1 MIAID
6 VIQNESTVLIESS
19 TVSYTVLVED
29 QADVLTREYAL
40 LAQES
45 AAAALASETNALES
59 ETNAKESE
67 LLAVESAQS
76 AESDRLIVEVIR
88 EELEPYL
95 QEARFDFDGF
105 TSYYGKAPKNSLES
119 QPVWRITRIIDNN
132 GIPISAT
139 VENSI
144 WDDRLTIIY

>member
-1 MIAID
+1 MIDID
-6 VIQNESTVLIESS
+6 VIQNETTVLIDVIQNENAVLIESS
-19 TVSYTVLVED
+19 TVSYTVLIEE

-45 AAAALASETNALES
+45 AAAAL
-59 ETNAKESE
+59 ESE
-67 LLAVESAQS
+67 LLAVASAQS
-76 AESDRLIVEVIR
+76 AESDRVIVEGIK

-95 QEARFDFDGF
+95 QEARFDFEGF
-105 TSYYGKAPKNSLES
+105 TTYYGKSPKDSLES

-132 GIPISAT
+132 GIPITET
-139 VENSI
+139 VENAI

>member
-45 AAAALASETNALES
+45 AAAALESENKAKTSEINSLTSENNAKESEIKALASENNSRVS
-59 ETNAKESE
+59 EINAKESE
-67 LLAVESAQS
+67 LIAVASAESAQTDKEE
-76 AESDRLIVEVIR
+76 AEQILNEIKEVAIPR
-88 EELEPYL
+88 WSN
-95 QEARFDFDGF
+95 
-105 TSYYGKAPKNSLES
+105 TS
-119 QPVWRITRIIDNN
+119 W
-132 GIPISAT
+132 
-139 VENSI
+139 
-144 WDDRLTIIY
+144 

>member
-6 VIQNESTVLIESS
+6 VIQNETTVLIEST
-19 TVSYTVLVED
+19 TVSYTVLVQE
-29 QADVLTREYAL
+29 QTDVLTRKYAL

-45 AAAALASETNALES
+45 AAAALVSETNALES

-67 LLAVESAQS
+67 LFAVAAAQS
-76 AESDRLIVEVIR
+76 AEDDRVIVEGIR

-105 TSYYGKAPKNSLES
+105 TTYYGKAPKDSLES

-132 GIPISAT
+132 GVPISAT
-139 VENSI
+139 VENAI
-144 WDDRLTIIY
+144 WDNRLTIIY

>member
-6 VIQNESTVLIESS
+6 VIQNETTVLIEST
-19 TVSYTVLVED
+19 TVSYTVLVQE
-29 QADVLTREYAL
+29 QTDVLTREYAL

-45 AAAALASETNALES
+45 AAAALVSENNALES

-67 LLAVESAQS
+67 LLAVASAQS
-76 AESDRLIVEVIR
+76 AESDRVIVEAIR

-95 QEARFDFDGF
+95 QEARFDHVGF
-105 TSYYGKAPKNSLES
+105 TTYYGKAPKDSLES

-132 GIPISAT
+132 GVPISAT
-139 VENSI
+139 VENQK